1 MYFLPSFL
9 PGPVVSQP
17 IVATEEA
24 GSTEM
29 LEHMFLSPLGKQ
41 LVPCIVSYS
50 LQTQALKRQLSWEE
64 SHDILAL
71 KCFSFGVLLDAHV
84 EGPLPP
90 TPCTLRLMC
99 EARECSKRVFP
110 SIHVLT
116 VRGIC

>member
-1 MYFLPSFL
+1 MYFLPSFF

-29 LEHMFLSPLGKQ
+29 LEHTFLSPLGKQ
-41 LVPCIVSYS
+41 LIPCIVSHS

-71 KCFSFGVLLDAHV
+71 KCFSFGSFIFFCFFGVLAPQ
-84 EGPLPP
+84 E
-90 TPCTLRLMC
+90 
-99 EARECSKRVFP
+99 
-110 SIHVLT
+110 
-116 VRGIC
+116 